1 MVKRENAI
9 TVDIVKAIV
18 IRNYIK
24 FGEHVKKIEMKIFM
38 AGSTWLRYFAA
49 STQGKHGSTR
59 LKHFTAQLLRLQLRL
74 PGPFVP
80 WPVHSLELSFQVPG
94 PFLPR
99 TIRSFV
105 SRAVPGPLTK
115 KEQCLYFTEFFRTID
130 ILLLFIFHSRPS
142 TFALK
147 IIILRTQ

>member
-24 FGEHVKKIEMKIFM
+24 FGEHMKKIEVKIFT

-59 LKHFTAQLLRLQLRL
+59 LKHFTAQLLRLRLRL

-80 WPVHSLELSFQVPG
+80 RPIHYTG

-99 TIRSFV
+99 IIRSFV
-105 SRAVPGPLTK
+105 SRAVPGQLTK
-115 KEQCLYFTEFFRTID
+115 KEQCLYFLNFFVPLTFYFFLFFTVGLV
-130 ILLLFIFHSRPS
+130 LLL
-142 TFALK
+142 
-147 IIILRTQ
+147 